1 MSEPTPRVSKD
12 EITRVISALR
22 SRSEWDCDASG
33 DKLSDHYCEKAIAL
47 IESQQRKIA
56 RLTARASFLEG
67 AKLRL
72 AADNPTMGK
81 SIAEVFDDIIKKRLS
96 HE

>member
-1 MSEPTPRVSKD
+1 MR
-12 EITRVISALR
+12 
-22 SRSEWDCDASG
+22 
-33 DKLSDHYCEKAIAL
+33 LSDPKAADPETLSGFLRTACEEHAFHGPEEFCPYYDAAAL
-47 IESQQRKIA
+47 IESQQRNIA

-81 SIAEVFDDIIKKRLS
+81 SIADVFDDIIKKRLS